1 MKEKNKI
8 KIGDKV
14 IVKNNLEK
22 ELLNLGFDKITSKN
36 IAKAFVGTVQE
47 ILDLWTDEDSGQ
59 EYATVDLC
67 CEIPVQ
73 CLEKVKDND

>member
-1 MKEKNKI
+1 MEEKNKM

-14 IVKNNLEK
+14 IVKDNLEK
-22 ELLNLGFDKITSKN
+22 ELLNLDFDKITSKN
-36 IAKAFVGTVQE
+36 FAKAFVGTVQE
-47 ILDLWTDEDSGQ
+47 IFDLWTDDDSDQ

-73 CLEKVKDND
+73 CLKKVNDNE